1 MNCKKCGN
9 NLQENQKFCSVC
21 GEKVEVINTCPK
33 CGTKFEPG
41 QKFCVVCGQLLYKE
55 DLGQRNNP
63 KTAAQKVSESQNVSK
78 PKKRSGFGKVLL
90 IAVGIIFSI
99 TVLAGMFVRDSIDVS
114 DINAESP
121 SKDTGSAEVSQ
132 NGDGIEGTESYTTKA
147 VDRNS
152 FMQNAVTPEFK
163 DLRNNIN
170 DYSGIGIKV
179 KGLIIG
185 KSIPEDYMEGVTE
198 LAYDANEWSDLL
210 DTYYAYSCMS
220 SGGDSPGGY
229 IVISKESSPYT
240 NEWKMIYGYPVG
252 VNSKGDVI
260 IWAEFFTDEE
270 AVVDGT
276 DAVVSPGGN
285 SGNDVM
291 ASEIN
296 DMESFDESSS
306 RPTEAK
312 YDFGYNTNP
321 DDIRYN
327 PDYFTANVQVI
338 KDNGFIGGQVNITGL
353 FTYAG
358 TGNSVG
364 MMDWYDNNTMENLDA
379 YFISDAYGEGQYV
392 VLSAYNSNV
401 FADDYVTVYGTVIDI
416 DKNGVVYIAG
426 QLIEPAPAG

>member
-9 NLQENQKFCSVC
+9 NLHENQKFCSVC

-63 KTAAQKVSESQNVSK
+63 KTVAQKVSESQNVSK

-90 IAVGIIFSI
+90 IAVGIIFSF
-99 TVLAGMFVRDSIDVS
+99 TVLAGMFVRDLIAVS
-114 DINAESP
+114 EINAESP
-121 SKDTGSAEVSQ
+121 SKDIGSAEVSQ
-132 NGDGIEGTESYTTKA
+132 NGDGIEAAESDSTKA
-147 VDRNS
+147 IDRNS

-163 DLRNNIN
+163 ELRNNIY

-220 SGGDSPGGY
+220 SGDDSPGGY
-229 IVISKESSPYT
+229 IVISEDSSPYT

-260 IWAEFFTDEE
+260 MWAEFFTDEE

-285 SGNDVM
+285 SGNDFM

-296 DMESFDESSS
+296 DTESFDESSS
-306 RPTEAK
+306 SPAEVK

-327 PDYFTANVQVI
+327 SDYFTANVQVI
-338 KDNGFIGGQVNITGL
+338 KDNGFIGGKVNITGL

-364 MMDWYDNNTMENLDA
+364 TMSWYDNNTMENLDA

-401 FADDYVTVYGTVIDI
+401 YADDYVTVYGTVIDI

>member
-21 GEKVEVINTCPK
+21 GEKVEVINTCTK
-33 CGTKFEPG
+33 CGTKIEPG
-41 QKFCVVCGQLLYKE
+41 QKFCVVCGQSLYKE

-63 KTAAQKVSESQNVSK
+63 KTAAQKVSEPQNVSK
-78 PKKRSGFGKVLL
+78 PKKRSGFGKGLL

-99 TVLAGMFVRDSIDVS
+99 TGLAGMFVRDSIAVS
-114 DINAESP
+114 EINAESP
-121 SKDTGSAEVSQ
+121 STDTGSAEVSQ
-132 NGDGIEGTESYTTKA
+132 NGDGIEGPESYTTKS

-163 DLRNNIN
+163 DLRNNIY
-170 DYSGIGIKV
+170 DYSGIRIKV

-229 IVISKESSPYT
+229 IVISKDSSPYT

-296 DMESFDESSS
+296 DMKSFDESSS

-327 PDYFTANVQVI
+327 QDYFTAGVEMI
-338 KDNGFIGGQVNITGL
+338 KNNGFIGSKVNITGL

-358 TGNSVG
+358 TGNSVS
-364 MMDWYDNNTMENLDA
+364 MEQWYDSATMKNLDA
-379 YFISDAYGEGQYV
+379 YYISDAWGEGQYI

-401 FADDYVTVYGTVIDI
+401 YADSYVTVYGTVIDI
-416 DKNGVVYIAG
+416 DKNGVVYIVG
-426 QLIEPAPAG
+426 QLIEAAPAG